1 MLKVRLDAAEFMF
14 ELFLATVRL
23 LDPKVPLASIITISC
38 PTLGDAGN
46 VTVIGFDV
54 VLAKIWSP
62 SVEVY
67 AVIVPESSV
76 T

>member
-1 MLKVRLDAAEFMF
+1 VLKVRFDAAEFMF

-46 VTVIGFDV
+46 VTVIQF
-54 VLAKIWSP
+54 LL
-62 SVEVY
+62 
-67 AVIVPESSV
+67 
-76 T
+76 

>member
-1 MLKVRLDAAEFMF
+1 MF

-23 LDPKVPLASIITISC
+23 LDPKVPLASIITTSC

-62 SVEVY
+62 SVDVY
-67 AVIVPESSV
+67 AVIVPESNV